1 MTKARSRIAQNS
13 PFNTKLSPIGG
24 AESLRTADYSLLDM
38 RHLCS
43 IILLLCWTNVINA
56 QQITFSKVFSNFQ
69 LNPENGVVI
78 KETNDGYLLLSF
90 SSCLDNNNESCCA
103 LTKLDQYGS
112 IEWFKQYPFHQ
123 GSNTLVV
130 HSDLIYVA
138 GHTNEPNSRYT
149 LYCIDSLGEVV
160 WNKVY
165 GDSTKNSQFPRLA
178 LWGDKWVL
186 CGGQDRN
193 INNHRAQILYF
204 VVTDFDGEQ
213 INEFYY
219 GEDDLATLAV
229 KSIVSTQGDCISSFV
244 YCPSGCFLDLKAGVV
259 AFDTSGILQWE
270 LDLPFSYNPYECV
283 LAQIDSNTL
292 AIKWFVD
299 NTTIPN
305 HDLTPPAI
313 FLTDMSGNVLDTV
326 VFQNQTLKEVRNM
339 EPVWES
345 GLVGCGHE
353 YPNYINLSNPKLFGW
368 LFRMDENR
376 EVLWE
381 RSYLDSTYQG
391 RTFGLLYVIPTSD
404 GGYLATGTITNYMT
418 GVWESHNW
426 LLKLD
431 SMGCLEPGCSNV
443 NYITE
448 TEEAV
453 FLKGK
458 DIKIYP
464 NPASDYV
471 QVEFPADFDIGQNAY
486 AVLVSN
492 TGSIVRQEKINASKS
507 QLNLSGIT
515 SGMYY
520 LMIRRGNEIIGS
532 KRIVVHQ

>member
-1 MTKARSRIAQNS
+1 MI
-13 PFNTKLSPIGG
+13 
-24 AESLRTADYSLLDM
+24 
-38 RHLCS
+38 
-43 IILLLCWTNVINA
+43 
-56 QQITFSKVFSNFQ
+56 SK
-69 LNPENGVVI
+69 LNPNGEIVWVN
-78 KETNDGYLLLSF
+78 T
-90 SSCLDNNNESCCA
+90 
-103 LTKLDQYGS
+103 
-112 IEWFKQYPFHQ
+112 YPFRP
-123 GSNTLVV
+123 GSNTMILQN
-130 HSDLIYVA
+130 DKIYVS

-160 WNKVY
+160 WNKTY
-165 GDSTKNSQFPRLA
+165 GEHSKNSKFPRLA

-193 INNHRAQILYF
+193 INNRPAPILYF
-204 VVTDFDGEQ
+204 VVTDIDGNQ
-213 INEFYY
+213 TSEFYY
-219 GEDDLATLAV
+219 GENNETTIPV
-229 KSIVSTQGDCISSFV
+229 RTIGDNLGMCLSSYV
-244 YCPSGCFLDLKAGVV
+244 YCPDVCFLDLKAGVV
-259 AFDTSGILQWE
+259 AFDTSGNLEWE
-270 LDLPFSYNPYECV
+270 LDLPYSYNPYECV
-283 LAQIDSNTL
+283 LAQIDSDYL
-292 AIKWFVD
+292 AIKWFID

-313 FLTDMSGNVLDTV
+313 FFTDMSGNVLDTV
-326 VFQNQTLKEVRNM
+326 VFQNQTLKEIRNM
-339 EPVWES
+339 ESVWES

-381 RSYLDSTYQG
+381 RSYIDSTYQG
-391 RTFGLLYVIPTSD
+391 RTFGLRHIISTSD
-404 GGYLATGTITNYMT
+404 GGYLATGTITNFMT

-431 SMGCLEPGCSNV
+431 SMGCLEPGCGNI

-448 TEEAV
+448 TEEVV

-471 QVEFPADFDIGQNAY
+471 QVEFPADFDIGQNVY

-492 TGSIVRQEKINASKS
+492 TGSIVRQEKINASQS
-507 QLNLSGIT
+507 QLDLSGIM

-520 LMIRRGNEIIGS
+520 LMIRRGNEIIGR
-532 KRIVVHQ
+532 KRIIVHH

>member
-1 MTKARSRIAQNS
+1 M
-13 PFNTKLSPIGG
+13 
-24 AESLRTADYSLLDM
+24 
-38 RHLCS
+38 
-43 IILLLCWTNVINA
+43 CWTNVINA
-56 QQITFSKVFSNFQ
+56 QQTTFSKVFSNFQ
-69 LNPENGVVI
+69 LNPENGVIV
-78 KETNDGYLLLSF
+78 KEINDGYLLLSF
-90 SSCLDNNNESCCA
+90 SSCLNKNKECCT
-103 LTKLDQYGS
+103 LTKLDQYGD

-130 HSDLIYVA
+130 HNDLIYVA
-138 GHTNEPNSRYT
+138 GHTNESNSRYT

-165 GDSTKNSQFPRLA
+165 GDSTKNNKFPRLA
-178 LWGDKWVL
+178 LWSDKWVL

-193 INNHRAQILYF
+193 INNIAAQILYF
-204 VVTDFDGEQ
+204 VISD
-213 INEFYY
+213 INGNQLNEIYY
-219 GEDDLATLAV
+219 GSDNLATIAV
-229 KSIVSTQGDCISSFV
+229 KSIASTNGDCISSFV
-244 YCPSGCFLDLKAGVV
+244 YCPGGCFLDFKAGVV
-259 AFDTSGILQWE
+259 AFDTSGNLKWG
-270 LDLPFSYNPYECV
+270 LDLPYSFDPYECLISQV
-283 LAQIDSNTL
+283 DSHHLAV
-292 AIKWFVD
+292 KWYVD

-313 FLTDMSGNVLDTV
+313 FFTDMSGNVLDTV
-326 VFQNQTLKEVRNM
+326 VFQNQTLKEIRNM
-339 EPVWES
+339 EPVWKK
-345 GLVGCGHE
+345 GLIGCGYE
-353 YPNYINLSNPKLFGW
+353 YPNYINLSSPKLFGW

-381 RSYLDSTYQG
+381 RSYIDSTYQG
-391 RTFGLLYVIPTSD
+391 RTFGLQHVIPTSD

-431 SMGCLEPGCSNV
+431 SMGCLEPGCGNI
-443 NYITE
+443 NYITD
-448 TEEAV
+448 TKEAV

-471 QVEFPADFDIGQNAY
+471 LVEFPADFDIGQNVR

-492 TGSIVRQEKINASKS
+492 GGRIVRQEKINAPKA

-515 SGMYY
+515 SGTYY
-520 LMIRRGNEIIGS
+520 LMIRRENEIIGS
-532 KRIVVHQ
+532 KRIIVHH